1 MANTIKLNVPNKPP
15 IIAHRGM
22 SGLEPENT
30 HAAFIAAGNRSHFGI
45 ETDTHKTVD
54 GFFVTFH
61 DNSTKRM
68 SGDDLILEQ
77 ATYETLRSMRLRQ
90 KDGEKGRTDLRIP
103 SLQEYIAICKYYE
116 KVAVLELKNEFTAE
130 EVDEICKIVE
140 EQDYMDS
147 TIFISFAFQNMV
159 HIRKRCPQ
167 QAAQFLIE
175 EFEDDLIDR
184 LLEYNLDLDIYYKAL
199 TAENVKACHDAGIKV
214 NCWTVDDPADAE
226 RLAGYGVDFITS
238 NILE

>member
-1 MANTIKLNVPNKPP
+1 MANTIKLNVPNKPLMV
-15 IIAHRGM
+15 AHRGM

-30 HAAFIAAGNRSHFGI
+30 HAAFIAAGNRSYFGI
-45 ETDTHKTVD
+45 ETDIHRTVD
-54 GFFVTFH
+54 GYFVAIH
-61 DNSTKRM
+61 DDSTKRM
-68 SGDDLILEQ
+68 SGDDLIVEN
-77 ATYETLRSMRLRQ
+77 ATFETLRNMRLKR

-103 SLQEYIAICKYYE
+103 TLQEYISICKHYE
-116 KVAVLELKNEFTAE
+116 KVAVLELKNEFTSEDIDTICRIIE
-130 EVDEICKIVE
+130 ELE
-140 EQDYMDS
+140 YMDN
-147 TIFISFAFQNMV
+147 TIFISFAFENMV

-167 QAAQFLIE
+167 QAAQFLIST
-175 EFEDDLIDR
+175 FEDDLIDR
-184 LLEYNLDLDIYYKAL
+184 LLEYHLDLDIYHKAL

>member
-68 SGDDLILEQ
+68 SGDDLIIEQ

-90 KDGEKGRTDLRIP
+90 KDCEKGRTDLRIP

-147 TIFISFAFQNMV
+147 TIFISFAFQNMI
-159 HIRKRCPQ
+159 HIRKRCPN
-167 QAAQFLIE
+167 QAAQFLID
-175 EFEDDLIDR
+175 EFEDGLIDR
-184 LLEYNLDLDIYYKAL
+184 LLEYNLDLDIYHKSL

-226 RLAGYGVDFITS
+226 RLIGYGVDFITS